1 MPRKFTVNFNFIL
14 GQHLLLISFH
24 LQSIYSGSSSSQV
37 NKKQS
42 SFEIFLPEP
51 KSGQC
56 TTSKV
61 LKHFVKSSLK
71 QYFFTFLLALPALF
85 PYCYS
90 LYVFITTVSSFQE
103 SAIECFNSYP
113 WAIIFQPN
121 KSGKIVSYFSQ
132 LHTNKATYNK
142 IYEQYFEDNHR
153 S

>member
-1 MPRKFTVNFNFIL
+1 M
-14 GQHLLLISFH
+14 LLISFH

-85 PYCYS
+85 PYCYF

-142 IYEQYFEDNHR
+142 IYEQHFEDNHR